1 MGHETVLWQATCRY
15 LPIADQIRTARLCSC
30 DILTVTP
37 LDFRLWR
44 EAGNTAS
51 DLRAIAS
58 DNGVRLDH
66 LDPLARWTGAWRA
79 DNIPEKFLPFLDFE
93 TSTFLDMAVE
103 LGAESFSAICTGSAG
118 AVSITEMTDDFADL
132 CRRAAERGLRVD
144 LEFIPI
150 WGLKDLRS
158 AWKIVRE
165 VNAPNGG
172 IMFDFWHFMRGGPDF
187 DLLRSIPPEKIHSVQ
202 VCDAEMTCGEG
213 RTDLQ
218 DCLDDRVPVGEGVFP
233 VERILDTLVEI
244 DATQRIGPEY
254 YSDRMEGL
262 EPEEIAEVV
271 ARTYWPVIEDR
282 EFGRQSRRE
291 AR

>member
-37 LDFRLWR
+37 LDFRLWK
-44 EAGNTAS
+44 ASGNRIS
-51 DLRAIAS
+51 DLRAMAS
-58 DNGVRLDH
+58 DNGVRLAH
-66 LDPLARWTGAWRA
+66 LDPMARWTGAWRA
-79 DNIPEKFLPFLDFE
+79 DNIPEIFLPFLDFE

-103 LGAESFSAICTGSAG
+103 LGAESFSTICTGSAG
-118 AVSITEMTDDFADL
+118 AVSIAEMTDDFADL
-132 CRRAAERGLRVD
+132 CRRAGERGLRVD

-158 AWKIVRE
+158 AWEIVRE

-187 DLLRSIPPEKIHSVQ
+187 DLLRSIPGEKIHSVQ
-202 VCDAEMTCGEG
+202 VCDAQMTRGKG

-218 DCLDDRVPVGEGVFP
+218 DCLDDRVPVGRACSRSNASSTRSSRSVRRGA
-233 VERILDTLVEI
+233 LVRSI
-244 DATQRIGPEY
+244 TPTGWKGSNRKRSPRSWLIHTGQ
-254 YSDRMEGL
+254 
-262 EPEEIAEVV
+262 
-271 ARTYWPVIEDR
+271 
-282 EFGRQSRRE
+282 
-291 AR
+291 